1 MLVLVVSI
9 DTTAENIA
17 AIKDAIAAMEPAS
30 RAESGCHDYTFA
42 VELNDPNKLRITECW
57 ENEAALKA
65 HFATPHMAAFNEA
78 MAKAGPRGMDLKCY
92 EATEVPFPINRG

>member
-17 AIKDAIAAMEPAS
+17 AIKDAIATMETAS
-30 RAESGCHDYTFA
+30 RAEPGCHDYTFA
-42 VELNDPNKLRITECW
+42 VELSDPNKLRITECW
-57 ENEAALKA
+57 ENEAALQA

-78 MAKAGPRGMDLKCY
+78 MAKAGPRSMDLKCY
-92 EATEVPFPINRG
+92 EATEVPFPINLG